1 MYSQFFNNDAPAKIR
16 SLLSKEVC
24 DILLKIGNFADK
36 KSLHVFAVGGFVR
49 DLILNKPNFD
59 IDIVVEGD
67 AKSFVTELASEFNAE
82 FKIFDRFH
90 TAKIYS
96 ENINFDF
103 SSSRKETYEYPGAL
117 PDVSFSNIYDDMFR
131 RDFTINAMA
140 LSLNSDNLF
149 KIIDYFGGI
158 KDLEAR
164 IIRVIHKKSFED
176 DPTRLYRALRF
187 AHRFGFEFDEETNYL
202 FKQAIKDKRVSSL
215 SVKRVASEISKIFKE
230 NLPGII
236 VERLTK
242 NKMLKHFAHNV
253 KIPPIEPIGVE
264 NLLSADLE
272 AIYWICFLA
281 QMPPTFKSETID
293 QLGLPHSSRVKIID
307 GLDAFKKLPDA
318 LEELTCQDHIKL
330 YYLLKKHCIEGL
342 LSLSYFKLNKTN
354 SEKVIYYLKNLRLIA
369 PLITGKDLID
379 NDIPAGQHIKNI
391 LNYITEL
398 RLENKSLSK
407 LEELEIAKQ
416 LYSNI
421 QHKNST
427 QRHL

>member
-149 KIIDYFGGI
+149 KIIDY
-158 KDLEAR
+158 
-164 IIRVIHKKSFED
+164 
-176 DPTRLYRALRF
+176 
-187 AHRFGFEFDEETNYL
+187 
-202 FKQAIKDKRVSSL
+202 
-215 SVKRVASEISKIFKE
+215 
-230 NLPGII
+230 
-236 VERLTK
+236 
-242 NKMLKHFAHNV
+242 
-253 KIPPIEPIGVE
+253 
-264 NLLSADLE
+264 
-272 AIYWICFLA
+272 
-281 QMPPTFKSETID
+281 
-293 QLGLPHSSRVKIID
+293 
-307 GLDAFKKLPDA
+307 
-318 LEELTCQDHIKL
+318 
-330 YYLLKKHCIEGL
+330 
-342 LSLSYFKLNKTN
+342 
-354 SEKVIYYLKNLRLIA
+354 
-369 PLITGKDLID
+369 
-379 NDIPAGQHIKNI
+379 
-391 LNYITEL
+391 
-398 RLENKSLSK
+398 
-407 LEELEIAKQ
+407 
-416 LYSNI
+416 
-421 QHKNST
+421 
-427 QRHL
+427 